1 MKSADKNNLFF
12 LTFLSFSTLATWE
25 TGLFTPSQIA
35 TAQITPDTDG
45 TNTQIT
51 PSGNQFNIQGG
62 QQSSD
67 GTNLFHSFQQFGL
80 TQGQTANFISNSNIR
95 NILGRVVG
103 GDASI
108 INGLIQVTGGNA
120 NLFLMNPAGIV
131 FGKNSSLNIPGSFTA
146 TTATGIGFGNN
157 WFNAVGAN
165 NYAQLV
171 GNPNSFAFTNLQPGA
186 IINLGSLAV
195 KQGQSLTLL
204 GGTIVSTGQ
213 LAAPAGNII
222 VAAVPGQNLVRI
234 SQPGNLLSLEI
245 QPQSVAGSLP
255 QTWVLPVT
263 SLPQLLTGEGISVRE
278 VTVNSQGDVVLTG
291 STTQL
296 KNGDAFFNGTIST
309 LSTTDKINSGSV
321 LLQALGNIITTDINT
336 KWFGALGRGNSGNI
350 TITSTAGGINTTA
363 GTLSSYSY
371 NGNAGNITLNAQ
383 QNIVTASLESA
394 LDQYVTGYVKTG
406 NSGNISITSTGGSI
420 DTSAGGLDSRANNGN
435 AGSVTL
441 QAKNNITTAEII
453 TLLLGGTSGNSGNI
467 SIVSTEGSINLN
479 GGSLHNKNSQPDN
492 FAYKLDTGIT
502 FGKGGSIY
510 LEAKNDIT
518 TGIIYTRVTNNGV
531 GISGNISI
539 LSRTGNINLSGTQIS
554 TNSDN
559 NNGGVIRLEAN
570 GNINGYQISTTG
582 RQEGGAISLKSGG
595 SINLD
600 SLNADGENS
609 KGGNITVQAQNG
621 IQISPGNPI
630 FSRSSGGNGGN
641 ITLFNTNQ
649 NISIGSANTES
660 KSQGGNIDITNTNG
674 NINTNQLVAGAYVP
688 ASPPFTTQTGGN
700 INVSAGGNI
709 TTTIVASQAQQQS
722 GSINLNSNGSIN
734 TQNLFTVGNNN
745 GGNITLKSGTTIN
758 TTAGLI
764 NAMGGNNGGNISLEA
779 TGNINTGGIGSALL
793 LSGFNA
799 NSGNLRIQSG
809 GNVNT
814 TAGPI
819 FTAAANGRGGNV
831 AIDAKGTMATSTINS
846 RTFSTNT
853 NVIGGNIDLTAKE
866 SITAAGNIETN
877 RNNITF
883 NAPLRLANDLSVKIS
898 GTGDITCKST
908 VDGPYNLTVKPDT
921 GMAQFF
927 APIGNVTPL
936 NSVKIEN
943 DITRTTVAINI
954 STTNNI
960 TTQNITSPLGISLYS
975 EKGAIQTGNLNSSS
989 STNGGNISLN
999 AGGNITVNQID
1010 SQSMGN
1016 GRGGD
1021 IYVWTEKFFRSI
1033 NSFSDRNGVAAS
1045 ISSAGDAGDKGGT
1058 ILLRHGGNGL
1068 TPFIVGDSTTNGT
1081 AGAITRGNGTS
1092 SQILSGNRYFY
1103 TYKQDTE
1110 KIEIRST
1117 PEPQPSPTPTPSAT
1131 PTPATATTPATAPAT
1146 TPATAPATT
1155 PATAPATTACNYS
1168 SDCACNYSSDCACN
1182 YSSDCACNYSSDCAN
1197 NRTNSRTFTY
1207 TQTPAT
1213 TGFIPR
1219 RNSHPNTGKP
1229 DRNSH
1234 PNTRSPDRNSHPN
1247 TRNPIPNTRNLDRN
1261 PNPIPNTRTPADRP
1275 FPHPRTAKHQFLHA
1289 SAPHNPH
1296 TALSPNNTKRERSHT
1311 RRTHNSPDR
1320 PTHRPDRTSKLDRT
1334 WRCDRTSK
1342 CDRTQS
1348 NTRTPTIA

>member
-12 LTFLSFSTLATWE
+12 LTFLSFSTLATCE
-25 TGLFTPSQIA
+25 TGLFTPSQTA
-35 TAQITPDTDG
+35 TAQITPATDA

-51 PSGNQFNIQGG
+51 PNGNQFNIEGG
-62 QQSSD
+62 QPSGD

-80 TQGQTANFISNSNIR
+80 TQGQTANFISNPNIR

-108 INGLIQVTGGNA
+108 INGIIQITVGNA

-131 FGKNSSLNIPGSFTA
+131 FGTNSSLNIPGSFTA

-157 WFNAVGAN
+157 WFSAVGTN

-171 GNPNSFAFTNLQPGA
+171 GNPNSFAFTNLQPGG
-186 IINLGSLAV
+186 IINLGNLVV
-195 KQGQSLTLL
+195 KEGQNLTLL
-204 GGTIVSTGQ
+204 GGTILSAGQ
-213 LAAPAGNII
+213 LSAPAGNII

-245 QPQSVAGSLP
+245 QPQSVATSLP
-255 QTWVLPVT
+255 LNGALPVT
-263 SLPQLLTGEGISVRE
+263 FLPELLTRAGVSATGM
-278 VTVNSQGDVVLTG
+278 TVNAQGQVVLTG
-291 STTQL
+291 SDTQL
-296 KNGDAFFNGTIST
+296 KNGDAFFKGTIST

-350 TITSTAGGINTTA
+350 SITSTAGGINTTA

-441 QAKNNITTAEII
+441 QAKNDITTAEII
-453 TLLLGGTSGNSGNI
+453 TLLLGGTTGNSGNI

-479 GGSLHNKNSQPDN
+479 GGSLHNRNSQPDN

-531 GISGNISI
+531 GISGDISLI
-539 LSRTGNINLSGTQIS
+539 SRAGNINVSGAQIS

-559 NNGGVIRLEAN
+559 NSGGAIRLQAN
-570 GNINGYQISTTG
+570 GNINGYQISATG
-582 RQEGGAISLKSGG
+582 KQEGGVINLKSGG
-595 SINLD
+595 SINLN
-600 SLNADGENS
+600 SLNADGEN
-609 KGGNITVQAQNG
+609 KQAGNITVQAQNG
-621 IQISPGNPI
+621 IQVAPANPI
-630 FSRSSGGNGGN
+630 FARSSAGNGGD
-641 ITLFNTNQ
+641 ITLSTTNG
-649 NISIGSANTES
+649 NIIIGSAETES
-660 KSQGGNIDITNTNG
+660 KVKGGNISITNTNG
-674 NINTNQLVAGAYVP
+674 NINTDQLVAGSYVP
-688 ASPPFTTQTGGN
+688 GPPSFTTQTGGN

-831 AIDAKGTMATSTINS
+831 TIDAKGTMATSTINS

-943 DITRTTVAINI
+943 DITRTTTAINI
-954 STTNNI
+954 ATTNNI
-960 TTQNITSPLGISLYS
+960 TTQNITSPLGIYLYS
-975 EKGAIQTGNLNSSS
+975 EKGTIQTGSLNSSS
-989 STNGGNISLN
+989 SNDGGNISVN

-1010 SQSMGN
+1010 SQSLGN

-1021 IYVWTEKFFRSI
+1021 IYVWTEKFFRVL
-1033 NSFSDRNGVAAS
+1033 NSFTDRNGVAAS

-1058 ILLRHGGNGL
+1058 ILLRHGGNGV
-1068 TPFIVGDSTTNGT
+1068 TPFVVGDSTTNGT
-1081 AGAITRGNGTS
+1081 AGAITRGNGTAES
-1092 SQILSGNRYFY
+1092 KISSGNSYLY
-1103 TYKQDTE
+1103 THKQDTD
-1110 KIEIRST
+1110 KIEVRST

-1131 PTPATATTPATAPAT
+1131 TPTPAPATTPTPAPATTPTPAPATTPTPAPAT
-1146 TPATAPATT
+1146 TPAPAPATT
-1155 PATAPATTACNYS
+1155 PTQRLHLQLLQRLHLQLLQRLHLQLLQRLHLQLLQLPHLYLYPDA
-1168 SDCACNYSSDCACN
+1168 
-1182 YSSDCACNYSSDCAN
+1182 
-1197 NRTNSRTFTY
+1197 SRRRVY
-1207 TQTPAT
+1207 PPPQLPPQYRKARSHLPPQHPKSHLQRPQSRSQPQPHPQHPN
-1213 TGFIPR
+1213 PR
-1219 RNSHPNTGKP
+1219 RST
-1229 DRNSH
+1229 
-1234 PNTRSPDRNSHPN
+1234 
-1247 TRNPIPNTRNLDRN
+1247 
-1261 PNPIPNTRTPADRP
+1261 
-1275 FPHPRTAKHQFLHA
+1275 FPP
-1289 SAPHNPH
+1289 
-1296 TALSPNNTKRERSHT
+1296 
-1311 RRTHNSPDR
+1311 
-1320 PTHRPDRTSKLDRT
+1320 SKN
-1334 WRCDRTSK
+1334 C
-1342 CDRTQS
+1342 
-1348 NTRTPTIA
+1348 